1 MTRSFVC
8 GRHPVPFF
16 FLLPENYQRPGRGRV
31 SKVTGS
37 WRSLFMGVTMGQAV
51 TGGQAE
57 GWSYE
62 RRGLSISGVLAV
74 EIFLQLVRWPRTP
87 FLFFCL

>member
-1 MTRSFVC
+1 
-8 GRHPVPFF
+8 
-16 FLLPENYQRPGRGRV
+16 
-31 SKVTGS
+31 
-37 WRSLFMGVTMGQAV
+37 MGVTMGQAV

-87 FLFFCL
+87 FLFFACRIMLYFLCGHF